1 MNGFD
6 DTIYALSSGAP
17 PSAIAVV
24 RVSGACAERVTREFC
39 GTLPAARR
47 ASLRTLRSNGGVL
60 DHALV
65 LWFPGPNTATGE
77 DLVEFHLH
85 GGRALID
92 AVLRALAELGLR
104 MAEPGE
110 FTRRALL
117 NGRLSLGEAE
127 GLVDLLHAETESQRV
142 EALRRSEGALGRM
155 LAGWSDRLVD
165 ISAQLE
171 AAIDYDED
179 LSPTPAYWRPAVAAL
194 ADDMRAALAVP
205 PAERLREGV
214 RIAIVGPVN
223 AGKSTLFNALVGSD
237 AAIVTDIPGTTRDAV
252 ERSVALAGR
261 PVMLIDTAGIR
272 TTSDVVEQI
281 GIERAHRSARSAD
294 IILDLQGEAGP
305 TTIAVA
311 AKADVSL
318 PRAGALPLSA
328 HTGEGMAALRSVL
341 LERIDALLPRP
352 GTVCMDR
359 RYREKLGEVLEHLQ
373 QGACEN
379 DLLFCAERVRRARTA
394 IDGLTG
400 NAGLEDVWD
409 MLFSRLCL
417 GK

>member
-1 MNGFD
+1 MDDFD

-17 PSAIAVV
+17 PAAIAVV
-24 RVSGACAERVTREFC
+24 RVSGACSERVTRGLC
-39 GTLPAARR
+39 GGLPVARR
-47 ASLRTLRSNGGVL
+47 ASLRTLRSSGGVL

-65 LWFPGPNTATGE
+65 LWFPGPDTATGE

-85 GGRALID
+85 GGRAVID

-104 MAEPGE
+104 IAEPGE

-117 NGRLSLGEAE
+117 NGRLSLGQAE
-127 GLVDLLHAETESQRV
+127 GLADLLQAETESQRV

-171 AAIDYDED
+171 AAIDHDEE
-179 LSPTPAYWRPAVAAL
+179 LSPAPAHWRPAIAAL
-194 ADDMRAALAVP
+194 ADDIQVALAVP
-205 PAERLREGV
+205 PTERLREGV

-237 AAIVTDIPGTTRDAV
+237 AAIVTDIPGTTRDAI
-252 ERSVALAGR
+252 ERSVSLAGR
-261 PVMLIDTAGIR
+261 PVIFIDTAGIR
-272 TTSDVVEQI
+272 TTSDTVEQI
-281 GIERAHRSARSAD
+281 GIKRAHRSARSAD
-294 IILDLQGEAGP
+294 IILDLQGAAGP
-305 TTIAVA
+305 TTIAIA

-328 HTGEGMAALRSVL
+328 RTGAGMAALRSVL
-341 LERIDALLPRP
+341 LERLDALLPKP
-352 GTVCMDR
+352 GTICLER
-359 RYREKLGEVLEHLQ
+359 RYREMLGDVLQHLQ
-373 QGACEN
+373 RGVGEH
-379 DLLFCAERVRRARTA
+379 DLVFCAEHMRRARTA

-409 MLFSRLCL
+409 VLFSRMCL